1 MNVKLFLL
9 IAALVGA
16 LVAMTGG
23 VSAQTPAG
31 GRASGTISRMDTVE
45 IRVFRE
51 EELTTMGQLSPDGS
65 ISMPLI
71 GAVKMAGLTTDQ
83 AAAAITAKLK
93 DGFLVNPQVS
103 VTIEARVRRSITVL
117 GQVQNSGVF
126 ELPANRQ
133 LTVVEA
139 IGMAGGATRIANT
152 KKITLKRNGGGKP
165 QVTTLSL
172 KDITSGKTA
181 DIPLRDGDVLT
192 IPESLF

>member
-16 LVAMTGG
+16 LAALT
-23 VSAQTPAG
+23 SAAPGQTPAG
-31 GRASGTISRMDTVE
+31 GRASGTISPMDTVE

-51 EELTTMGQLSPDGS
+51 EDLTTMGQLSPDGT

-71 GAVKMAGLTTDQ
+71 GAVKMRGLTTDQ

-93 DGFLVNPQVS
+93 DGYLVNPQVS

-117 GQVQNSGVF
+117 GQVQNAGVF

-152 KKITLKRNGGGKP
+152 KKITLKRSSGGKP
-165 QVTTLSL
+165 QVSTLNL
-172 KDITSGKTA
+172 KDITSGKTP
-181 DIPLRDGDVLT
+181 DIALRDGDVLT
-192 IPESLF
+192 VPESLF

>member
-1 MNVKLFLL
+1 MNAKIFLIL
-9 IAALVGA
+9 CTLLGA
-16 LVAMTGG
+16 MMAISSGQ
-23 VSAQTPAG
+23 APAG
-31 GRASGTISRMDTVE
+31 GRSSGVISKLDTVE

-51 EELTTMGQLSPDGS
+51 EDLTTSGQLSADGS

-83 AAAAITAKLK
+83 AAAEIKAKLK
-93 DGFLVNPQVS
+93 DGYLINPQVNVS
-103 VTIEARVRRSITVL
+103 IEARVRRSITVL
-117 GQVQNSGVF
+117 GQAQNPGVF
-126 ELPANRQ
+126 ELPADRK

-152 KKITLKRNGGGKP
+152 KKMTLKRNAGGAP
-165 QVTTLSL
+165 QVLQLNL
-172 KDITSGKTA
+172 KDITSGKAA